1 MRGTDP
7 MNSCR
12 GSAIVLS
19 MLLMVILSAL
29 GMYAV
34 SVPVGTGESASR
46 HHRAAVARN
55 MARAGA
61 NAAIARF
68 PVLNPVGSAYV
79 RRIPVGRNVTGRY
92 SVTSRKVRTG
102 FRGGRDRSVRW
113 RCAYQGEDP
122 VRSGIRC
129 PQGQNRTMG
138 GVRSPLTFFV
148 APLLHMGSKMG
159 IDAASPSRL

>member
-68 PVLNPVGSAYV
+68 PVLNPVGSPYV

-92 SVTSRKVRTG
+92 SVTSRKAGLGIVPAPPPG
-102 FRGGRDRSVRW
+102 FEEYELVSV
-113 RCAYQGEDP
+113 
-122 VRSGIRC
+122 
-129 PQGQNRTMG
+129 G
-138 GVRSPLTFFV
+138 GVTDLSDGDVRIKARIRYGQEYGVPKARIVQWEESGP
-148 APLLHMGSKMG
+148 P
-159 IDAASPSRL
+159 

>member
-7 MNSCR
+7 MNSRR

-19 MLLMVILSAL
+19 MLLLVILSAL

-68 PVLNPVGSAYV
+68 PLVSLGGSPYA
-79 RRIPVGRNVTGRY
+79 RRIPVGSNVTGRY
-92 SVTSRKVRTG
+92 SVTSRKAGAENGPAPGAATG
-102 FRGGRDRSVRW
+102 FEEFDLISV
-113 RCAYQGEDP
+113 
-122 VRSGIRC
+122 
-129 PQGQNRTMG
+129 G
-138 GVRSPLTFFV
+138 GVIDLPEGDVRVV
-148 APLLHMGSKMG
+148 ARVRFGPERGVLMARIVKWEETV
-159 IDAASPSRL
+159 PR

>member
-1 MRGTDP
+1 
-7 MNSCR
+7 MNSRR

-19 MLLMVILSAL
+19 MLLLVILSAL

-68 PVLNPVGSAYV
+68 PVVSPASSPYV
-79 RRIPVGRNVTGRY
+79 RRIPVGSNVTGRY
-92 SVTSRKVRTG
+92 SVTSRKAGAEIGPGPGAVPG
-102 FRGGRDRSVRW
+102 FEEYELISV
-113 RCAYQGEDP
+113 
-122 VRSGIRC
+122 
-129 PQGQNRTMG
+129 G
-138 GVRSPLTFFV
+138 GVTDLPAGDVRVV
-148 APLLHMGSKMG
+148 ARVRFGPERGVPGVRIVKWEEMV
-159 IDAASPSRL
+159 PR